1 MAKIQNLFKNIIR
14 GVLDTTGKDLLSLPE
29 KIRNDLSLSL
39 KENEEIV
46 VTIKTNRA
54 IYRAGTSKDS
64 NTFYNTLVIVTSS
77 RIILV
82 KDSSGL
88 NIFREFQLN
97 QVNSL
102 LYEDVTKKPTIHID
116 TVDSKY
122 VLSMPPGSITEAK
135 IFFEKFNAILKTRK
149 LEDNYC
155 RHCGNKIHTDSVYC
169 SHCGKNIKDI

>member
-1 MAKIQNLFKNIIR
+1 MARILNLYKNFIS
-14 GVLDTTGKDLLSLPE
+14 GLLDTTGKDLLSLPE

-39 KENEEIV
+39 SENEEIV
-46 VTIKTNRA
+46 VTMKTNRA

-64 NTFYNTLVIVTSS
+64 NTFYNTFAIVTSS
-77 RIILV
+77 RIILA

-116 TVDSKY
+116 TVDSN
-122 VLSMPPGSITEAK
+122 M
-135 IFFEKFNAILKTRK
+135 
-149 LEDNYC
+149 D
-155 RHCGNKIHTDSVYC
+155 
-169 SHCGKNIKDI
+169 